1 MAGNGLGDFVAAAM
15 ARRPNAAER
24 VSTVVLVGDEGRAVR
39 EPAGGTEGFVREA
52 AGGTEGFVREA
63 AGGTEGVVRLTP
75 ALLGALPQDLDWVR
89 AAYAAPVELV
99 LVDHELP
106 TTAVLDVLAA
116 LRRELGDPVVEVVS
130 VGGPFRCSC
139 GSGVRLPPPGPA
151 GDAVQALL
159 APLRHFTVCLVGS
172 GSADD
177 YWAFVSALTSA
188 EGTKVGEDVAR
199 EFATTVVHD
208 CSDTLAL
215 VCAGALGFEG
225 DVATFPDGEIT
236 RVDRSTASVVRFAAA
251 DEPLALVAHD
261 CAGRPAPGRPSPGG
275 HGGRPDAVTWR
286 RLARTMGLTGPQV
299 VQQAVDKLRES
310 GAEPVAFPVHRV

>member
-15 ARRPNAAER
+15 ARRPGAAER
-24 VSTVVLVGDEGRAVR
+24 VPTVVLVGDEGRAVR
-39 EPAGGTEGFVREA
+39 GPAGGA
-52 AGGTEGFVREA
+52 
-63 AGGTEGVVRLTP
+63 EGVVRLTP
-75 ALLGALPQDLDWVR
+75 DLLGALPQDLDWVR

-99 LVDHELP
+99 LVDQELP
-106 TTAVLDVLAA
+106 TPAVLDVLAA

-139 GSGVRLPPPGPA
+139 GSGVRLLPPGPA

-159 APLRHFTVCLVGS
+159 APLGHFTVCLVGS

-188 EGTKVGEDVAR
+188 EGTRVGEGVAR
-199 EFATTVVHD
+199 EFATCVVHD
-208 CSDTLAL
+208 CSDVLAL

-251 DEPLALVAHD
+251 DEPLALVPHE
-261 CAGRPAPGRPSPGG
+261 CADRPAPERQHPGG
-275 HGGRPDAVTWR
+275 TGGRPGAVTWR
-286 RLARTMGLTGPQV
+286 RLAQTMGLTGPQA
-299 VQQAVDKLRES
+299 VQQAVDKLLGSGRE
-310 GAEPVAFPVHRV
+310 PIAFPVHRV